1 MAPPGKDEKNFMYQ
15 KTMIVLTIAFVSCF
29 SWLRS
34 GIERY
39 ADRKLS
45 PCCQFI
51 VSGFVGLLTYPFMR
65 RGFSPLHKRI
75 ASAFSRSHDSP
86 SNDRFSPHA
95 GIPHMENNTLELQL
109 LSESCRALAISN
121 NPATDSFRVRDLH
134 PIPLFS
140 EQACVSDC
148 SGRAFAT
155 KAMLFSLLYAHLIL
169 RTQKDLSCSA
179 KCQTKEALIF
189 YKL

>member
-1 MAPPGKDEKNFMYQ
+1 
-15 KTMIVLTIAFVSCF
+15 MIVITIAFVSCF

-45 PCCQFI
+45 PCCQFF
-51 VSGFVGLLTYPFMR
+51 VSGFVGLLTDPFMCR
-65 RGFSPLHKRI
+65 IHSSHTNALLQPSLGAMTALPMTDFHRTQIALHGRQYFRITATFGILPSTLHSMIHRLQTEKR
-75 ASAFSRSHDSP
+75 
-86 SNDRFSPHA
+86 
-95 GIPHMENNTLELQL
+95 
-109 LSESCRALAISN
+109 
-121 NPATDSFRVRDLH
+121 DSFRVRDSH

-155 KAMLFSLLYAHLIL
+155 KAMVFSLLYARLIL

-179 KCQTKEALIF
+179 KYQTKEALIF
-189 YKL
+189 YNL